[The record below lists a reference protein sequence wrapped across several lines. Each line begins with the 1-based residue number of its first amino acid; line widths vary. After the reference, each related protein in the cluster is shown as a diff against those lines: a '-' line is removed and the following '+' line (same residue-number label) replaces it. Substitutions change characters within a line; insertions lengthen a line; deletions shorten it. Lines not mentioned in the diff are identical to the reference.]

1 MALQDS
7 RQWPAQEPPADFA
20 DRAVEA
26 MLRAPSVSAHR
37 RIDRRWA
44 FGLAFAAT
52 LAAAGAWAAV
62 ELTRR
67 PAAPPAPAEPPAPAA
82 CANTPQGSAAMIAGP
97 AAIASS
103 AAVPAPNP
111 PVVRPKPSASAASS
125 AAPAPSA
132 SAPEIKKVRTPRCE
146 CAPMAGF
153 CTCVD

>member
-26 MLRAPSVSAHR
+26 MLRAPSAPVR
-37 RIDRRWA
+37 RRVDRRWV

-62 ELTRR
+62 ELTRK
-67 PAAPPAPAEPPAPAA
+67 PASPPAPPEPPAPAA
-82 CANTPQGSAAMIAGP
+82 CANTPQASAAQLAGP
-97 AAIASS
+97 ALTAS
-103 AAVPAPNP
+103 AAPVPAPAP
-111 PVVRPKPSASAASS
+111 SIVRPKPSASAASS

-132 SAPEIKKVRTPRCE
+132 SAPEIKKIRTPRCE

>member
-1 MALQDS
+1 MALQDW
-7 RQWPAQEPPADFA
+7 RQWSAQDPPADFA

-26 MLRAPSVSAHR
+26 MLRQPSAPAAR
-37 RIDRRWA
+37 RIDRRLVI
-44 FGLAFAAT
+44 GLAFAAT

-67 PAAPPAPAEPPAPAA
+67 PAAPPAPVEPPAPAA
-82 CANTPQGSAAMIAGP
+82 CSTTPHASAAMIAGP
-97 AAIASS
+97 ALSAS
-103 AAVPAPNP
+103 APP
-111 PVVRPKPSASAASS
+111 PPVATPSVVRPRPPAASS
-125 AAPAPSA
+125 VAPAPSA

>member
-1 MALQDS
+1 MALQDWT
-7 RQWPAQEPPADFA
+7 QWPAQEPSADFA
-20 DRAVEA
+20 DRAVDA
-26 MLRAPSVSAHR
+26 MLRAPSAPVR
-37 RIDRRWA
+37 RRLDRRWA

-82 CANTPQGSAAMIAGP
+82 CANTPQASAAQIAGP
-97 AAIASS
+97 AMSASS
-103 AAVPAPNP
+103 EPVPAPVP
-111 PVVRPKPSASAASS
+111 SIVRPRPSASAASS
-125 AAPAPSA
+125 AAPVPSA